1 LILLA
6 PVKALVRKPA
16 KEDNIQAMKLMLVVL
31 SCVLA
36 LPFCGLAQAGPTPIT
51 VITPPPSGNEMP
63 NAVEGLVT
71 AVTGET
77 ITVKTGSANPL
88 SFAVNK
94 TVQYTDHKGRKVKPQ
109 RIKTGMRVRVYYQG
123 TEDTRTATRIV
134 LEG

>member
-1 LILLA
+1 MLFLF
-6 PVKALVRKPA
+6 KGLVPKPP
-16 KEDNIQAMKLMLVVL
+16 KEDNVQAMKLMLVVL

-36 LPFCGLAQAGPTPIT
+36 LPFSGVAQAGPSPIT
-51 VITPPPSGNEMP
+51 VITPPPTGNETP
-63 NAVEGLVT
+63 NAVDGLVT

-109 RIKTGMRVRVYYQG
+109 RIKTGMRVRVFYQG
-123 TEDTRTATRIV
+123 TEDTRTAIKV
-134 LEG
+134 ILEG